1 MFAAA
6 FCFALPKQQ
15 CEKLNLKVKFSCGPF
30 VMHMISRCCWGIGSL
45 IMSLPRGEKQNKIE
59 TRRCITV
66 LHLSKQNQRKIL
78 VLFCRLY
85 AESKV
90 VNARPARVNTG
101 TLKRRVT
108 SRALFPDS
116 FATHWLQR
124 VFTTTTERRG
134 FKIVLLCKNQFT

>member
-1 MFAAA
+1 MHHS
-6 FCFALPKQQ
+6 FALVKTKP
-15 CEKLNLKVKFSCGPF
+15 EENL
-30 VMHMISRCCWGIGSL
+30 GSF
-45 IMSLPRGEKQNKIE
+45 N
-59 TRRCITV
+59 
-66 LHLSKQNQRKIL
+66 
-78 VLFCRLY
+78 LFCRLY